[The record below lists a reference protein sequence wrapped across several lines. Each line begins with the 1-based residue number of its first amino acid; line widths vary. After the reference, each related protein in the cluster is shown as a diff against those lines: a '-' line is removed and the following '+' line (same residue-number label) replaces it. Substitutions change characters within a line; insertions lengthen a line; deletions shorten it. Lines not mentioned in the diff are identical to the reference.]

1 MRERADRSR
10 QLADGDHIAR
20 AAHAHD
26 VARQLR
32 IPERELEAEC
42 HGLGVHA
49 MGPADHR
56 RQPMLLGAG
65 VHGPHQALET
75 LENQIA
81 GFAHLQ
87 RLRGVDDVG

>member
-1 MRERADRSR
+1 MREGADRSR
-10 QLADGDHIAR
+10 QLADGNDLAR
-20 AAHAHD
+20 VPHAHD

-56 RQPMLLGAG
+56 RQPMFIGAG
-65 VHGPHQALET
+65 VHGPHQPLET
-75 LENQIA
+75 RENQVA